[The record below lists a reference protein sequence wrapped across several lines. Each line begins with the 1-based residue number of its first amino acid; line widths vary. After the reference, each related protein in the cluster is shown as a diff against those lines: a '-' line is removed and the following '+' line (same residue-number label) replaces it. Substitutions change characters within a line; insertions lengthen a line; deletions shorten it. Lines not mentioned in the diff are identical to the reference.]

1 MCISKRFQSTGATGG
16 HGMQEVDVLKRRMIE
31 EKLESEGSES
41 KILCG
46 NGCEFT
52 LLGQQIPLREQIIL
66 GDFIQANNL
75 CPFCGTVNGRIDFE
89 FCAKNQDKLLPVSFE
104 MNDKVY
110 DTMYKPRGYKF
121 LPPEMIEDAES
132 E

>member
-31 EKLESEGSES
+31 EKFEQESCES

-52 LLGQQIPLREQIIL
+52 LLGEKIPLREQIIL
-66 GDFIQANNL
+66 GDYIHANNL
-75 CPFCGTVNGRIDFE
+75 CPFCRTINGRIDFKFSVE
-89 FCAKNQDKLLPVSFE
+89 NQNKMRAVSFE

-110 DTMYKPRGYKF
+110 DTMYKPTGYKF
-121 LPPEMIEDAES
+121 LPPQMAEDAE
-132 E
+132 